1 MAFKARTIGRFRK
14 KLMYHKC
21 LSAPLLRVPSAR
33 VLTIAETRM
42 CAAWFVESELMENWC
57 LEGVSSDSAMA
68 LVHIARFP
76 FVVGRDAAC
85 DLAIPSAETSR
96 QHARI
101 DCDIGGLLRVI
112 DLNSGNGTF
121 VNRVQ
126 VHGSALIDEGDVVHF
141 GVTEF
146 RIRRVDPTLLAALA
160 HQNDDK
166 TIIVGR
172 TPILSDHFVVEER
185 QFTEMLKDNTVRAA
199 LQPIVSVSDGRLRAF
214 EVLGRGCVV
223 GLPQS
228 PMEMFAMAG
237 RLGKEVQ
244 LSEAFRW
251 AGLSAAA
258 TCAPNA
264 TLFVNAHPKEMFA
277 APFYRSIELL
287 RAMVPSTKLVIEVH
301 ESAITRISD
310 VREMADRLAEM
321 NVQFAYDDFGAGQ
334 ARLIELAEV
343 PPHFVKFDMG
353 LIRGLDRA
361 NPKKRQLVAQLVRIV
376 HDVGATA
383 LAEGVE
389 TTAEARACADM
400 RFDLIQGFLTGR
412 PLLPEAGWAYTPDYA
427 ATAIREITVTSR
439 AG

>member
-1 MAFKARTIGRFRK
+1 
-14 KLMYHKC
+14 
-21 LSAPLLRVPSAR
+21 
-33 VLTIAETRM
+33 
-42 CAAWFVESELMENWC
+42 MENWC
-57 LEGVSSDSAMA
+57 LEGVSNDSAMA
-68 LVHIARFP
+68 LIHMARFP
-76 FVVGRDAAC
+76 FAVGRDAAC

-101 DCDIGGLLRVI
+101 ERDIGGLLRVI

-121 VNRVQ
+121 LNHVQ
-126 VHGSALIDEGDVVHF
+126 VHGSALLDEGDVVHF

-146 RIRRVDPTLLAALA
+146 RIRRIDPSLLAALA
-160 HQNDDK
+160 HQNNDQ

-172 TPILSDHFVVEER
+172 APILSDHFVVEER
-185 QFTEMLKDNTVRAA
+185 EFTAMLKGKTVNAA
-199 LQPIVSVSDGRLRAF
+199 LQPVVSVRDGRLRAF
-214 EVLGRGCVV
+214 EVLGRGCVA
-223 GLPQS
+223 GLPHS

-237 RLGKEVQ
+237 RLGSEVQ

-258 TCAPNA
+258 TFAPDA
-264 TLFVNAHPKEMFA
+264 TLFVNAHPKEMFT

-287 RAMVPSTKLVIEVH
+287 RAMVPSAKLVVEVH
-301 ESAITRISD
+301 ETAITRITD
-310 VREMADRLAEM
+310 VREMADRLAAM

-353 LIRGLDRA
+353 LIRDLDRA

-389 TTAEARACADM
+389 TIAEARACADM
-400 RFDLIQGFLTGR
+400 HFDLIQGFLTGR
-412 PLLPEAGWAYTPDYA
+412 PALPEPGWAYTSDYV
-427 ATAIREITVTSR
+427 ATGIREITVSSWT
-439 AG
+439 G

>member
-1 MAFKARTIGRFRK
+1 MSEPLWRSLNGRVPTIGGT
-14 KLMYHKC
+14 YT
-21 LSAPLLRVPSAR
+21 A
-33 VLTIAETRM
+33 IAS
-42 CAAWFVESELMENWC
+42 CVESELMENWC
-57 LEGVSSDSAMA
+57 LEGVSTDGAMA
-68 LVHIARFP
+68 LIHLPRFP

-101 DCDIGGLLRVI
+101 ERDIGGLLRVF

-121 VNRVQ
+121 ANRVQ

-141 GVTEF
+141 GTTEF
-146 RIRRVDPTLLAALA
+146 RIRRIDPSLLAALA
-160 HQNDDK
+160 HQNNDQ

-172 TPILSDHFVVEER
+172 APILSDHFVVEER
-185 QFTEMLKDNTVRAA
+185 QFTAMLKGKTVNAA
-199 LQPIVSVSDGRLRAF
+199 LQPIVNMSDGRLRAF
-214 EVLGRGCVV
+214 EVLGRGYVV

-228 PMEMFAMAG
+228 PMEMFAMAA
-237 RLGKEVQ
+237 RLGREVE

-258 TCAPNA
+258 TFAPDA
-264 TLFVNAHPKEMFA
+264 MLFVNAHPKEMFTA
-277 APFYRSIELL
+277 SFYRSIELL
-287 RAMVPSTKLVIEVH
+287 RAMVPSAKLVVEVH
-301 ESAITRISD
+301 ETAITRITD
-310 VREMADRLAEM
+310 VREMADRLAAM

-353 LIRGLDRA
+353 LIRDLDRA

-376 HDVGATA
+376 HDVDATA

-400 RFDLIQGFLTGR
+400 DFDLIQGFLTGR
-412 PLLPEAGWAYTPDYA
+412 PVLPEPGWAYTPDYA
-427 ATAIREITVTSR
+427 ATGIREITVT
-439 AG
+439 

>member
-1 MAFKARTIGRFRK
+1 MD
-14 KLMYHKC
+14 
-21 LSAPLLRVPSAR
+21 
-33 VLTIAETRM
+33 
-42 CAAWFVESELMENWC
+42 NWC

-68 LVHIARFP
+68 LIHIARFP

-96 QHARI
+96 QHACI
-101 DCDIGGLLRVI
+101 EQDIGGLLRLI

-121 VNRVQ
+121 VNRRQ
-126 VHGSALIDEGDVVHF
+126 VHGSALVDEGDVIHF
-141 GVTEF
+141 GGTEF
-146 RIRRVDPTLLAALA
+146 RIRRIEPSLLAAFA
-160 HQNDDK
+160 QQNDNK
-166 TIIVGR
+166 TIIVDR
-172 TPILSDHFVVEER
+172 APILSNHFVVEER
-185 QFTEMLKDNTVRAA
+185 QFIAMLKGKTVRAA
-199 LQPIVSVSDGRLRAF
+199 VQPIVSVSDGRLRAF
-214 EVLGRGCVV
+214 EVLGRGCVA
-223 GLPQS
+223 GLPQL
-228 PMEMFAMAG
+228 PMEMFAMAE
-237 RLGKEVQ
+237 RLGSEVA

-258 TCAPNA
+258 SFAADA
-264 TLFVNAHPKEMFA
+264 TLFVNAHPKEMFT

-287 RAMVPSTKLVIEVH
+287 RAMVPTAKLVVEVH
-301 ESAITRISD
+301 ETAITRIAD
-310 VREMADRLAEM
+310 VREMADRLAAM

-353 LIRGLDRA
+353 LIRDLDRA

-400 RFDLIQGFLTGR
+400 GFDLIQGFLTGR
-412 PLLPEAGWAYTPDYA
+412 PVLPEPGWAYTPDYVA
-427 ATAIREITVTSR
+427 EGIREITVALP

>member
-1 MAFKARTIGRFRK
+1 
-14 KLMYHKC
+14 
-21 LSAPLLRVPSAR
+21 
-33 VLTIAETRM
+33 
-42 CAAWFVESELMENWC
+42 MENWC
-57 LEGVSSDSAMA
+57 LEGVSNDGATALIHMA
-68 LVHIARFP
+68 HFP
-76 FVVGRDAAC
+76 FVVGRDVAC

-101 DCDIGGLLRVI
+101 ERDIGGLLRLI

-121 VNRVQ
+121 VNRDQ
-126 VHGSALIDEGDVVHF
+126 VHGSALLDEGDVVHF

-146 RIRRVDPTLLAALA
+146 RVRRIDPSLLAALA
-160 HQNDDK
+160 HQNNDQ

-172 TPILSDHFVVEER
+172 APILSDHFVMEER
-185 QFTEMLKDNTVRAA
+185 QFTAMLKGKTVNAA
-199 LQPIVSVSDGRLRAF
+199 LQPIVNVSDGRLRAF
-214 EVLGRGCVV
+214 EVLGRGYVT

-237 RLGKEVQ
+237 RLGSEVE

-258 TCAPNA
+258 TFAPAA
-264 TLFVNAHPKEMFA
+264 TLFVNAHPKEMFTE
-277 APFYRSIELL
+277 PFYRSIELL
-287 RAMVPSTKLVIEVH
+287 RAMVPSAKLVVEVH
-301 ESAITRISD
+301 ETAITRIAD
-310 VREMADRLAEM
+310 VREMADRLAAM

-353 LIRGLDRA
+353 LIRDLDRA

-389 TTAEARACADM
+389 TTAEAGACRDM
-400 RFDLIQGFLTGR
+400 HFDLIQGFLTGR
-412 PLLPEAGWAYTPDYA
+412 PELPEPGWAYTADY
-427 ATAIREITVTSR
+427 VTNSLRGIAVTPR
-439 AG
+439 AV

>member
-1 MAFKARTIGRFRK
+1 MQ
-14 KLMYHKC
+14 
-21 LSAPLLRVPSAR
+21 
-33 VLTIAETRM
+33 
-42 CAAWFVESELMENWC
+42 NWC
-57 LEGVSSDSAMA
+57 LEGVSNDSAMA
-68 LVHIARFP
+68 LIHIARFP

-101 DCDIGGLLRVI
+101 EQDIGGLLRVI

-121 VNRVQ
+121 VNRIQ
-126 VHGSALIDEGDVVHF
+126 VHGSALLDEGDVVHF

-146 RIRRVDPTLLAALA
+146 RIRRLEPSLIAALA

-172 TPILSDHFVVEER
+172 APILSDHFVVEER
-185 QFTEMLKDNTVRAA
+185 QFTAMLKGKTVRAA

-214 EVLGRGCVV
+214 EVLGRGCVE

-228 PMEMFAMAG
+228 PMEMFEMAG
-237 RLGKEVQ
+237 RLGKEVE

-258 TCAPNA
+258 TFAADA
-264 TLFVNAHPKEMFA
+264 TLFVNAHPKEMFTT
-277 APFYRSIELL
+277 PFYRSVELL
-287 RAMVPSTKLVIEVH
+287 RAMVPAAKLVVEVH
-301 ESAITRISD
+301 ETAITRIAD
-310 VREMADRLAEM
+310 VREMADRLAAM

-334 ARLIELAEV
+334 ARLVELAEV

-353 LIRGLDRA
+353 LIRDLDRA

-400 RFDLIQGFLTGR
+400 HFDLIQGFLTGR
-412 PLLPEAGWAYTPDYA
+412 PELPEAGWAYTPDYA
-427 ATAIREITVTSR
+427 AKGIREIAVASMAR
-439 AG
+439 

>member
-1 MAFKARTIGRFRK
+1 
-14 KLMYHKC
+14 
-21 LSAPLLRVPSAR
+21 
-33 VLTIAETRM
+33 
-42 CAAWFVESELMENWC
+42 MENWC
-57 LEGVSSDSAMA
+57 LEGVSSDSANS

-101 DCDIGGLLRVI
+101 EQDIGGLLRVI

-126 VHGSALIDEGDVVHF
+126 VHGSALVDEGDVVHF

-146 RIRRVDPTLLAALA
+146 RIRRIDPSLLAALA

-172 TPILSDHFVVEER
+172 SPILSDHFVVEER
-185 QFTEMLKDNTVRAA
+185 QFTAMLKGKTVRAA
-199 LQPIVSVSDGRLRAF
+199 LQPIVGVSDGRLRAF
-214 EVLGRGCVV
+214 EVLGRGCVT

-228 PMEMFAMAG
+228 PMDMFAMAG
-237 RLGKEVQ
+237 RLGKEVE

-258 TCAPNA
+258 TFAGDA
-264 TLFVNAHPKEMFA
+264 TLFVNAHPREMFT

-287 RAMVPSTKLVIEVH
+287 RAMVPGVKLVVEVH
-301 ESAITRISD
+301 ETAITRIAD
-310 VREMADRLAEM
+310 VRDMADRLAAM

-353 LIRGLDRA
+353 LIRDLDRA

-376 HDVGATA
+376 HDVGAIA

-389 TTAEARACADM
+389 TTAEARACGDM
-400 RFDLIQGFLTGR
+400 HFDLIQGFLTGR
-412 PLLPEAGWAYTPDYA
+412 PVLPEAGWAYTPDYV
-427 ATAIREITVTSR
+427 ATGIREITVTSWTR
-439 AG
+439 

>member
-1 MAFKARTIGRFRK
+1 MD
-14 KLMYHKC
+14 
-21 LSAPLLRVPSAR
+21 
-33 VLTIAETRM
+33 
-42 CAAWFVESELMENWC
+42 NWC

-68 LVHIARFP
+68 LIHIARFP

-96 QHARI
+96 QHVCI
-101 DCDIGGLLRVI
+101 EQDIGGLLCLI

-121 VNRVQ
+121 VNRRQ
-126 VHGSALIDEGDVVHF
+126 VHGSALLDEGDVIHF
-141 GVTEF
+141 GGTEF
-146 RIRRVDPTLLAALA
+146 RIRRIEPSLLAALA
-160 HQNDDK
+160 QQNDNK
-166 TIIVGR
+166 TIIVDR
-172 TPILSDHFVVEER
+172 APILSNHFVVEER
-185 QFTEMLKDNTVRAA
+185 QFIEMLKGKTVRAA
-199 LQPIVSVSDGRLRAF
+199 VQPIVSVSDGRLRAF
-214 EVLGRGCVV
+214 EVLGRGCVA
-223 GLPQS
+223 GLPQL
-228 PMEMFAMAG
+228 PMEMFAMAE
-237 RLGKEVQ
+237 RLGSEVA

-258 TCAPNA
+258 SFAADA
-264 TLFVNAHPKEMFA
+264 TLFVNAHPKEMFT

-287 RAMVPSTKLVIEVH
+287 RAMVPTAKLVVEVH
-301 ESAITRISD
+301 ETAITRIAD
-310 VREMADRLAEM
+310 VREMADRLAAM

-353 LIRGLDRA
+353 LIRDLDRA

-389 TTAEARACADM
+389 TIAEARACADM
-400 RFDLIQGFLTGR
+400 GFDLIQGFLTGR
-412 PLLPEAGWAYTPDYA
+412 PVLPEPGWAYTPDYVA
-427 ATAIREITVTSR
+427 KGIREITVALP

>member
-1 MAFKARTIGRFRK
+1 
-14 KLMYHKC
+14 
-21 LSAPLLRVPSAR
+21 
-33 VLTIAETRM
+33 
-42 CAAWFVESELMENWC
+42 MENWC
-57 LEGVSSDSAMA
+57 LESVSSDSATA
-68 LVHIARFP
+68 LIHIKRFP

-85 DLAIPSAETSR
+85 DLAIASAETSR

-101 DCDIGGLLRVI
+101 ELDIGGLLRVI

-121 VNRVQ
+121 ANRIQ
-126 VHGSALIDEGDVVHF
+126 VHGSALLDEGDVVHF
-141 GVTEF
+141 GVSEF
-146 RIRRVDPTLLAALA
+146 RIRRIDPSLLAALA
-160 HQNDDK
+160 LQDSEQ
-166 TIIVGR
+166 TILVGR
-172 TPILSDHFVVEER
+172 SPALSEHFVVEER
-185 QFTEMLKDNTVRAA
+185 QFTAMLNARTVCAA
-199 LQPIVSVSDGRLRAF
+199 FQPIVSVADGSLRAF
-214 EVLGRGCVV
+214 EVLGRGCVE
-223 GLPQS
+223 GLPQW

-237 RLGKEVQ
+237 RLGKEVE

-258 TCAPNA
+258 TYVPDA

-287 RAMVPSTKLVIEVH
+287 RAMLPSAKLVIEVH
-301 ESAITRISD
+301 ESAVTRISD
-310 VREMADRLAEM
+310 VREMADRLTAM

-389 TTAEARACADM
+389 TAAEAHACADM
-400 RFDLIQGFLTGR
+400 HFDLIQGFFTGR
-412 PLLPEAGWAYTPDYA
+412 PLLPAPDWAYTPDYV
-427 ATAIREITVTSR
+427 ATGIREITATSR

>member
-1 MAFKARTIGRFRK
+1 MEGEFKSFLVKQRLAFLQSAKGDRAIGSGGVAGASF
-14 KLMYHKC
+14 L
-21 LSAPLLRVPSAR
+21 
-33 VLTIAETRM
+33 
-42 CAAWFVESELMENWC
+42 ESELMENWC
-57 LEGVSSDSAMA
+57 LEGVSSDGASV
-68 LVHIARFP
+68 LVHLARFP
-76 FVVGRDAAC
+76 FVVGRDTAC

-101 DCDIGGLLRVI
+101 EQDIGGLLRVN

-121 VNRVQ
+121 VNRTQ
-126 VHGSALIDEGDVVHF
+126 IHGSALLDDGDVVHF

-146 RIRRVDPTLLAALA
+146 RVRRLDGVALAALA
-160 HQNDDK
+160 YQDEK
-166 TIIVGR
+166 QTVIFGR
-172 TPILSDHFVVEER
+172 APILSDHFVVEER
-185 QFTEMLKDNTVRAA
+185 QFTAMLKGRTVSAA
-199 LQPIVSVSDGRLRAF
+199 LQPIFSVSDGQLRAF
-214 EVLGRGCVV
+214 EVLGRGCVA

-237 RLGKEVQ
+237 RLGKEVE

-258 TCAPNA
+258 TFAPDA
-264 TLFVNAHPKEMFA
+264 TLFVNAHPNEMFTA
-277 APFYRSIELL
+277 AFYRSIELL
-287 RAMVPSTKLVIEVH
+287 RAMVPSARLVVEVH
-301 ESAITRISD
+301 ETAITRIAD
-310 VREMADRLAEM
+310 VRDMASQLSAM

-353 LIRGLDRA
+353 LIRDLDRA

-389 TTAEARACADM
+389 TMAEARACADM
-400 RFDLIQGFLTGR
+400 HFDLIQGYLTGK
-412 PLLPEAGWAYTPDYA
+412 PVVPDAGWPYTPDYI
-427 ATAIREITVTSR
+427 ATGVREMTVTTWVN
-439 AG
+439 

>member
-1 MAFKARTIGRFRK
+1 MD
-14 KLMYHKC
+14 
-21 LSAPLLRVPSAR
+21 S
-33 VLTIAETRM
+33 
-42 CAAWFVESELMENWC
+42 WC
-57 LEGVSSDSAMA
+57 LEGVAAIEAGA
-68 LVHIARFP
+68 LVPITRFP
-76 FVVGRDAAC
+76 FLVGRDAGC
-85 DLAIPSAETSR
+85 DLSIASAETSR
-96 QHARI
+96 HHARI
-101 DCDIGGLLRVI
+101 EQDIGGSLRVI

-121 VNRVQ
+121 VNRIQ
-126 VHGSALIDEGDVVHF
+126 VHGSALVDEGDVVHF

-146 RIRRVDPTLLAALA
+146 RIRRIDPSLIAALA

-166 TIIVGR
+166 TVIVGR
-172 TPILSDHFVVEER
+172 APMLSDHFVVEER
-185 QFTEMLKDNTVRAA
+185 QFTAMLKGKTVRAA

-214 EVLGRGCVV
+214 EVLGRGCVE

-237 RLGKEVQ
+237 RLSKEVE

-258 TCAPNA
+258 TFAADA
-264 TLFVNAHPKEMFA
+264 TLFVNAHPKEMFT

-287 RAMVPSTKLVIEVH
+287 RAMVPTARLVVEVH
-301 ESAITRISD
+301 ETAITRIAD
-310 VREMADRLAEM
+310 VREMADRLAAM

-353 LIRGLDRA
+353 LIRDLDRA

-376 HDVGATA
+376 RDVGATA

-389 TTAEARACADM
+389 TIAEAHACAEM
-400 RFDLIQGFLTGR
+400 HFDLIQGFLTGP
-412 PLLPEAGWAYTPDYA
+412 PLVPEAGWAYIPHYVA
-427 ATAIREITVTSR
+427 SGIGATSAPSL

>member
-1 MAFKARTIGRFRK
+1 
-14 KLMYHKC
+14 
-21 LSAPLLRVPSAR
+21 
-33 VLTIAETRM
+33 
-42 CAAWFVESELMENWC
+42 MENWC
-57 LEGVSSDSAMA
+57 LEGASSDSALA
-68 LVHIARFP
+68 LIHIARFP

-101 DCDIGGLLRVI
+101 EQDIGGLLRVI

-121 VNRVQ
+121 VNRIQ
-126 VHGSALIDEGDVVHF
+126 VHGSALLDEGDVVHF

-146 RIRRVDPTLLAALA
+146 RVRRLDSMTIDALS
-160 HQNDDK
+160 HQDETK
-166 TIIVGR
+166 TVIFGR
-172 TPILSDHFVVEER
+172 APVLSDHFVVEER
-185 QFTEMLKDNTVRAA
+185 QFTAMLKGKTVRAA

-237 RLGKEVQ
+237 RLGKEVE

-251 AGLSAAA
+251 AGLSNAS
-258 TCAPNA
+258 TYAPNT
-264 TLFVNAHPKEMFA
+264 TLFVNAHPKEMFT

-287 RAMVPSTKLVIEVH
+287 RAMVPTARLVVEVH
-301 ESAITRISD
+301 ETAITRIAD
-310 VREMADRLAEM
+310 VREMADRLSAM
-321 NVQFAYDDFGAGQ
+321 NVLFAYDDFGAGQ

-353 LIRGLDRA
+353 LIRDLDRA

-376 HDVGATA
+376 HDVGAIA

-389 TTAEARACADM
+389 TTAEARTCADM
-400 RFDLIQGFLTGR
+400 HFDLIQGFLTGR
-412 PLLPEAGWAYTPDYA
+412 PLLPEPGWTYTPDYV
-427 ATAIREITVTSR
+427 ATGLREFTVKPR
-439 AG
+439 GG